1 LLGCLVGWLI
11 DCLGDLLIGWLVGEL
26 VGILSNSGEF
36 NNNGGL
42 NQPATLTRMRY

>member
-1 LLGCLVGWLI
+1 MIDWLVDWLV
-11 DCLGDLLIGWLVGEL
+11 DLLIGWLVGDL